1 MIRTL
6 IVDDEPL
13 ARRAIRAPLG
23 SQPDFTVIGEAGH
36 GAAAIAAIEALR
48 PDLVFLDVQMPE
60 MTGFDVIE
68 AVGVDAMPL
77 IVFVTA
83 FDAYAL
89 RAFEEQALDYLLKP
103 FDDLRFGMREILRQG
118 RYARG
123 IILLSLDLDRQ
134 DLDELQ
140 AEAGSTIQIWSLA
153 RLDELTSGDAILA
166 ERLELL
172 ALDTAM
178 EWSPVS
184 PLIQPQPTPRQ
195 DSFSPIR
202 VPQQMPVTAA
212 AIAPPLPPGAAIAAR
227 LRGTAPGHAGWQAYE
242 AGCIDAVRFLF
253 GKELHQPTRQ
263 KRSADGHHRKDLICR
278 IRSEPSSFWSM
289 IESDFSTRYVV
300 FEAKNSAEAVG
311 QNEVELTAKYL
322 FAKGLRTVA
331 ILFARAGS
339 SDSARIAAEQ
349 TLRDRGTLVLILSLT
364 DLCGMLEGADAG
376 DPPQNFMFEKV
387 DEFLMSLGR

>member
-1 MIRTL
+1 MGSMKDLHIESMGLTHEWFDL
-6 IVDDEPL
+6 IGDILSQPAVGKAHVMRPDEAPDDE
-13 ARRAIRAPLG
+13 
-23 SQPDFTVIGEAGH
+23 EAW
-36 GAAAIAAIEALR
+36 EAMRLV
-48 PDLVFLDVQMPE
+48 PDLVFTPAGEDAPL
-60 MTGFDVIE
+60 
-68 AVGVDAMPL
+68 AVEFKMFRWQTDWRRRSGDA
-77 IVFVTA
+77 IA
-83 FDAYAL
+83 H
-89 RAFEEQALDYLLKP
+89 
-103 FDDLRFGMREILRQG
+103 MREILRQG

-123 IILLSLDLDRQ
+123 ILLLSLDLGRQ

-140 AEAGSTIQIWSLA
+140 VEAGSTIQIWSLA
-153 RLDELTSGDAILA
+153 RLDELANGDAALA

-178 EWSPVS
+178 EWSSGS
-184 PLIQPQPTPRQ
+184 PLIAPQLTPRQ
-195 DSFSPIR
+195 DLFSPVR
-202 VPQQMPVTAA
+202 VPEQMPVAA
-212 AIAPPLPPGAAIAAR
+212 EAVAPPAPLGAAIAAR
-227 LRGTAPGHAGWQAYE
+227 LRGTAPGHGGWQAYE

-253 GKELHQPTRQ
+253 GRELHRPTPQ
-263 KRSADGHHRKDLICR
+263 KRSADWHHRMDLICR
-278 IRSEPSSFWSM
+278 IRSEASSFWSM

-349 TLRDRGTLVLILSLT
+349 TLRDRGTLVLILSLNE
-364 DLCGMLEGADAG
+364 LCGMLEGADAG
-376 DPPQNFMFEKV
+376 NPPENFMFEKV